1 MKTNHANHID
11 SNPIKINENI
21 LNTSKMIWIDL
32 DVSKPN
38 WIRQEKNWVWTI

>member
-1 MKTNHANHID
+1 
-11 SNPIKINENI
+11 
-21 LNTSKMIWIDL
+21 MIWIDL